1 MRMVRMCMFIGDYTV
16 LRTLTGHINST
27 PGRCFDQF
35 QPSCPELGIKLKR
48 LLYRHVVLSGS
59 MAHLVSGVID
69 SALKQ
74 WLFMRQ
80 WEHYLRACK
89 RRICYVCWILEVLIS
104 IPDYIKTYLF
114 PMMAFSH
121 CPPPTSIKTGFSV
134 VHTTLEPDPGSVSNW
149 PSL

>member
-16 LRTLTGHINST
+16 LRTLTGHIKST

-35 QPSCPELGIKLKR
+35 QASCAELGIKLKR

-80 WEHYLRACK
+80 
-89 RRICYVCWILEVLIS
+89 
-104 IPDYIKTYLF
+104 
-114 PMMAFSH
+114 
-121 CPPPTSIKTGFSV
+121 
-134 VHTTLEPDPGSVSNW
+134 
-149 PSL
+149 